1 MIRSIRLDVSALLI
15 CAGVLSAAMLV
26 GGCSASKISRAERA
40 SMVQSRTLTAHL
52 GLVVDEAVRHAA
64 KTGRVSSADLEDP
77 AFVESVRRSILAQ
90 YGEAL
95 YVLPDTEDAFAR
107 GRFDSSDNAEAIDTI
122 RAQLAESFVPL
133 NTVEVYLLDRHSRD
147 ELSPP
152 ELELTRRL
160 LKAHFDAVLI
170 GEILS
175 AF

>member
-1 MIRSIRLDVSALLI
+1 MIRSIRLDVSALLL
-15 CAGVLSAAMLV
+15 CAGAVTTAMLI
-26 GGCSASKISRAERA
+26 GGCSASKIGHAERA
-40 SMVQSRTLTAHL
+40 SMIQSRTLTAHL
-52 GLVVDEAVRHAA
+52 GLVVDESVRHAA
-64 KTGRVSSADLEDP
+64 KTGRVSDADLEDP

-95 YVLPDTEDAFAR
+95 YVLPDTEDDFAR
-107 GRFDSSDNAEAIDTI
+107 GRFDSRANAAAIDTI

-133 NTVEVYLLDRHSRD
+133 NTVEIYLLDRHSRS

-152 ELELTRRL
+152 EMEPTRRL